1 MRCRFRASCGLG
13 YREWMSVFT
22 DAEIAYLRDQTLGR
36 VATVGPDGRPH
47 ITPVTFHYNEDE
59 DAIDVGGT
67 FFGKTKKW
75 RDGHRNPNVT
85 LLVDDVLSNPR
96 RARALEVR
104 GEAELHESGG
114 NEINPRFPNF
124 APEFFRILPKRIV
137 SWGLE
142 EGGTDAAGF
151 EINARTVS

>member
-1 MRCRFRASCGLG
+1 
-13 YREWMSVFT
+13 MSVFT
-22 DAEIAYLRDQTLGR
+22 ETEVEYLGSQTLGR
-36 VATVGPDGRPH
+36 ATVGPDGRPH
-47 ITPVTFHYNEDE
+47 ITPVTFHYNADE
-59 DAIDVGGT
+59 DAIDVGGVA
-67 FFGKTKKW
+67 FGETKKW
-75 RDGHRNPNVT
+75 GDGLRNRNVT

-114 NEINPRFPNF
+114 DGINPRFPNF
-124 APEFFRILPKRIV
+124 APEFFRIRPKRIV